1 MGGSGWRE
9 HEPALFVIVSTCPG
23 REIAV
28 PAASARAAQQA
39 ARYLLEHYSHIRPTW
54 RVDPDAALG
63 PVVVF
68 GCHRP
73 LTGEHLLDQQAHA
86 FILAAGT
93 HCPRCGLR
101 CAATRSR
108 PRCSRPSTTAWA
120 DRARRAAS
128 AGPQVMNRLSLPSC
142 PPSPRTRHG
151 VAADDH
157 RRPAIMRRPE
167 NSR

>member
-1 MGGSGWRE
+1 MGGSGWCE
-9 HEPALFVIVSTCPG
+9 HEPALFVIVSTHAG

-54 RVDPDAALG
+54 QANPDATLG

-68 GCHRP
+68 GCRRP
-73 LTGEHLLDQQAHA
+73 LAGEHLLDQQAHA

-93 HCPRCGLR
+93 PLPPVWAAMCG
-101 CAATRSR
+101 
-108 PRCSRPSTTAWA
+108 

-128 AGPQVMNRLSLPSC
+128 AGPQVTNRLSLPSC

-151 VAADDH
+151 AAADDH
-157 RRPAIMRRPE
+157 R
-167 NSR
+167 